1 VEKMNNPNNPIFPY
15 LPHDIPLPLPT
26 GGMDALLVPV
36 FHILLVVSFLVHIIF
51 INVLLGSSVLSV
63 INNWIGHLKNDKNYD
78 KVAYLLTTP
87 VTISENMGALWG
99 VAPLLIVSVM
109 YTAFFY
115 SASVMNSPQW
125 LHIIWGNVVAFLISY
140 LYKFS
145 WHKLENHKALH
156 ITIGAIAAIL
166 FLSLPPVFMSTVQ
179 LYVTP
184 STWTSNTHFWDVVS
198 RPDVLFRL
206 AHFYLGAFAVN
217 GMFMLLYGVYKKSK
231 GRDLEAA
238 NILIRQGKAWF
249 LVPTVLNLFV
259 GTLAF
264 FQFPNYG
271 IENFYS
277 KGFEVFIIIAVI
289 SILGAIAILLKE
301 FFNDNISP
309 KRAYLAA
316 GLLLVTLLSMGVT
329 RHGMRVS
336 LLEPAIAQMQ
346 NQTQEYLAAVEKD
359 YKEAK
364 TKPSG
369 ISVAEAANLS
379 EGEKLIAKNGCT
391 ACHAVDT
398 KIVGPAFKDIAKK
411 GYAPDR
417 IVKLIYQPEPSN
429 WPGYTP
435 MPPMTNVPK
444 DEAEKIAK
452 WITELK

>member
-1 VEKMNNPNNPIFPY
+1 MNNPVFQY
-15 LPHDIPLPLPT
+15 LPNDIPLPLPT
-26 GGMDALLVPV
+26 GGMDSVVVPI

-51 INVLLGSSVLSV
+51 INILIGSSVLSV
-63 INNWIGHLKNDKNYD
+63 INNWIGHLKGDKNYD

-125 LHIIWGNVVAFLISY
+125 LHIIWGNIVAFLISY

-179 LYVTP
+179 LYITP
-184 STWTSNTHFWDVVS
+184 STWTPDTHFWNVVT

-217 GMFMLLYGVYKKSK
+217 GMFMLLYGVYKRNK
-231 GRDLEAA
+231 GQDLEAA
-238 NILIRQGKAWF
+238 KILIRQGKAWF

-259 GTLAF
+259 GTLTF

-277 KGFEVFIIIAVI
+277 KGFEIFIILAV
-289 SILGAIAILLKE
+289 IAILVSIAIMLKY
-301 FFNDNISP
+301 FLDDNIP
-309 KRAYLAA
+309 TKAVYATA
-316 GLLLVTLLSMGVT
+316 GFLVITLIFMGIT
-329 RHGMRVS
+329 RHGMRIS
-336 LLEPAIAQMQ
+336 LLEPAIAQMEK
-346 NQTQEYLAAVEKD
+346 QTQEYLSEVEKD
-359 YKEAK
+359 YKEAI
-364 TKPSG
+364 TKPVG

-391 ACHAVDT
+391 ACHSLDQ
-398 KIVGPAFKDIAKK
+398 KIVGPSFKEIAKK
-411 GYAPDR
+411 GYTPDR
-417 IVKLIYQPEPSN
+417 IVQLIYNPEPSN
-429 WPGYTP
+429 WPGYPPMTP
-435 MPPMTNVPK
+435 MPNVPK
-444 DEAEKIAK
+444 EEAEKIAK

>member
-1 VEKMNNPNNPIFPY
+1 MNNPNNPVFNY

-26 GGMDALLVPV
+26 GGMDAIMIPV
-36 FHILLVVSFLVHIIF
+36 FHILLVVSFLVHIVF

-63 INNWIGHLKNDKNYD
+63 INNWIGHLRGDKNYD
-78 KVAYLLTTP
+78 RVAYLLTTP

-166 FLSLPPVFMSTVQ
+166 FLSLPPVFMATVQ
-179 LYVTP
+179 LYITP
-184 STWTSNTHFWDVVS
+184 STWTPNTHFWDVVT
-198 RPDVLFRL
+198 RPDVIFRL

-217 GMFMLLYGVYKKSK
+217 GMFMLLYGIYKRNK
-231 GRDLEAA
+231 GQDLEAA

-249 LVPTVLNLFV
+249 VVPTVINLFV

-271 IENFYS
+271 IESFYS
-277 KGFEVFIIIAVI
+277 KGFELFIIIAVI
-289 SILGAIAILLKE
+289 SILAALAIMIKHFLD
-301 FFNDNISP
+301 DNIP
-309 KRAYLAA
+309 TKAVYAAA
-316 GLLLVTLLSMGVT
+316 GFLAITLVFMGLT
-329 RHGMRVS
+329 RHGMRIS

-346 NQTQEYLAAVEKD
+346 KNTQEYLAQVEKD

-364 TKPSG
+364 SKPTG

-391 ACHAVDT
+391 ACHSIDQ
-398 KIVGPAFKDIAKK
+398 KIVGPAFKEIAKR
-411 GYAPDR
+411 GYTPDK
-417 IVKLIYQPEPSN
+417 IVQLIYQPQPSN
-429 WPGYTP
+429 WPGYPP
-435 MPPMTNVPK
+435 MTPMTNVPK

>member
-1 VEKMNNPNNPIFPY
+1 MNNPVFQY
-15 LPHDIPLPLPT
+15 LPNDIPLPLPT
-26 GGMDALLVPV
+26 GGMDSVVVPI

-51 INVLLGSSVLSV
+51 INILIGSSVLSV
-63 INNWIGHLKNDKNYD
+63 INNWIGHLKGDKNYD

-125 LHIIWGNVVAFLISY
+125 LHIIWGNIVAFLISY

-179 LYVTP
+179 LYITP
-184 STWTSNTHFWDVVS
+184 STWTPDTHFWNVVT

-217 GMFMLLYGVYKKSK
+217 GMFMLLYGVYKRNK
-231 GRDLEAA
+231 GQDLEAA
-238 NILIRQGKAWF
+238 KILIRQGKAWF

-259 GTLAF
+259 GTLTF

-277 KGFEVFIIIAVI
+277 KGFEIFIILAV
-289 SILGAIAILLKE
+289 IAILVSIAIMLKY
-301 FFNDNISP
+301 FLDDNIP
-309 KRAYLAA
+309 TKAVYATA
-316 GLLLVTLLSMGVT
+316 GFLVITLIFMGIT
-329 RHGMRVS
+329 RHGMRIS
-336 LLEPAIAQMQ
+336 LLEPAIAQMEK
-346 NQTQEYLAAVEKD
+346 QTQEYLSEVEKD
-359 YKEAK
+359 YKEAI
-364 TKPSG
+364 TKPVG

-391 ACHAVDT
+391 ACHSLDQ
-398 KIVGPAFKDIAKK
+398 KIVGPPFKEIAKK
-411 GYAPDR
+411 GYTPDR
-417 IVKLIYQPEPSN
+417 IVQLIYNPEPSN
-429 WPGYTP
+429 WPGY
-435 MPPMTNVPK
+435 PPMTPMSNVPK
-444 DEAEKIAK
+444 EEAEKIAK

>member
-1 VEKMNNPNNPIFPY
+1 MNNPVFNY

-26 GGMDALLVPV
+26 GGMDAIMVPV

-63 INNWIGHLKNDKNYD
+63 INNWIGHLRGDKNYD
-78 KVAYLLTTP
+78 RVAYLLTTP
-87 VTISENMGALWG
+87 VTVSENMGALWG

-145 WHKLENHKALH
+145 WHKLEDHKALH
-156 ITIGAIAAIL
+156 ITIGAIAAVL

-179 LYVTP
+179 LYITP
-184 STWTSNTHFWDVVS
+184 STWTPNTHFWDVVT

-217 GMFMLLYGVYKKSK
+217 GMFMLLYGIYKRNK
-231 GRDLEAA
+231 GQDLEAA
-238 NILIRQGKAWF
+238 KILIRQGKAWF
-249 LVPTVLNLFV
+249 VVPTVLNLFV
-259 GTLAF
+259 GTLTF

-277 KGFEVFIIIAVI
+277 KGFEIFIILAVI
-289 SILGAIAILLKE
+289 SILVALAIMVRHFLD
-301 FFNDNISP
+301 DNIP
-309 KRAYLAA
+309 TKAVYLAA
-316 GLLLVTLLSMGVT
+316 GFLAITLVFMGIT
-329 RHGMRVS
+329 RHGMRIS

-346 NQTQEYLAAVEKD
+346 KQTQEYLAEVEKD
-359 YKEAK
+359 YKESK
-364 TKPSG
+364 TKPTG
-369 ISVAEAANLS
+369 ISVAEAAHLS

-391 ACHAVDT
+391 ACHSIDQ
-398 KIVGPAFKDIAKK
+398 KIVGPSFKEVAKK
-411 GYAPDR
+411 GYTPER
-417 IVKLIYQPEPSN
+417 IVQLIYKPEPSN
-429 WPGYTP
+429 WPGYPP
-435 MPPMTNVPK
+435 MTPMTNVPK

>member
-1 VEKMNNPNNPIFPY
+1 MNNPVFNH

-26 GGMDALLVPV
+26 GGMDTVMVPV

-63 INNWIGHLKNDKNYD
+63 INNWIGHLKGDKNYD
-78 KVAYLLTTP
+78 RVAYLLTTP

-125 LHIIWGNVVAFLISY
+125 LHIIWGNIVAFLTSY

-145 WHKLENHKALH
+145 WHKLEDHKALH
-156 ITIGAIAAIL
+156 ITIGAIAALL

-179 LYVTP
+179 LYITP
-184 STWTSNTHFWDVVS
+184 STWTPNTNFWDVVT

-217 GMFMLLYGVYKKSK
+217 GMFMLIYGIYKRNK
-231 GRDLEAA
+231 GQDLEAA
-238 NILIRQGKAWF
+238 KILIRQGKAWF
-249 LVPTVLNLFV
+249 VVPTVLNLFV

-277 KGFEVFIIIAVI
+277 KGFEIFIILAVI
-289 SILGAIAILLKE
+289 SILVALAIIIKHFLDDDIPTKAVYVATGFLAITLV
-301 FFNDNISP
+301 FM
-309 KRAYLAA
+309 
-316 GLLLVTLLSMGVT
+316 GLT
-329 RHGMRVS
+329 RHGMRIS
-336 LLEPAIAQMQ
+336 LLEPAIAQMEK
-346 NQTQEYLAAVEKD
+346 QTQEYLAEVEKD

-364 TKPSG
+364 SKPAG
-369 ISVAEAANLS
+369 ISVAEAAHLS
-379 EGEKLIAKNGCT
+379 EGEKLLAKNGCN
-391 ACHAVDT
+391 ACHSVDQ
-398 KIVGPAFKDIAKK
+398 KIVGPSFKEIANK
-411 GYAPDR
+411 GYTPER
-417 IVKLIYQPEPSN
+417 IVQLIYKPEPSN
-429 WPGYTP
+429 WPGYPP
-435 MPPMTNVPK
+435 MTPMTNVPK
-444 DEAEKIAK
+444 DEAEKIAQ
-452 WITELK
+452 WITQLK

>member
-1 VEKMNNPNNPIFPY
+1 MSNPNNPVFNY

-26 GGMDALLVPV
+26 GGMDAIMIPV
-36 FHILLVVSFLVHIIF
+36 FHILLVVSFLVHIVF

-63 INNWIGHLKNDKNYD
+63 INNWIGHLRGDKNYD
-78 KVAYLLTTP
+78 RVAYLLTTP

-125 LHIIWGNVVAFLISY
+125 LHIIWGNVVAFLMSY

-179 LYVTP
+179 LYITP
-184 STWTSNTHFWDVVS
+184 STWTPNTHFWDVVT

-217 GMFMLLYGVYKKSK
+217 GMFMLLYGIYKRNK
-231 GRDLEAA
+231 GQDLEAA

-249 LVPTVLNLFV
+249 VVPTVINLFV

-271 IENFYS
+271 IESFYA
-277 KGFEVFIIIAVI
+277 KGFEIFIIIAVI
-289 SILGAIAILLKE
+289 SILAALAITIKHFLD
-301 FFNDNISP
+301 DNIP
-309 KRAYLAA
+309 TKAVYAAA
-316 GLLLVTLLSMGVT
+316 GFLAITLVFMGLT
-329 RHGMRVS
+329 RHGMRIS

-346 NQTQEYLAAVEKD
+346 KQTQEYLAEVEKD

-364 TKPSG
+364 TKPKG
-369 ISVAEAANLS
+369 ISVAEAAHLS

-391 ACHAVDT
+391 ACHSVDQ
-398 KIVGPAFKDIAKK
+398 KIVGPAFKEVAKK
-411 GYAPDR
+411 GYTPDQ
-417 IVKLIYQPEPSN
+417 IVKLIYEPQPSN
-429 WPGYTP
+429 WPGYPP
-435 MPPMTNVPK
+435 MTPMTNVPK
-444 DEAEKIAK
+444 EEAEKIAK

>member
-1 VEKMNNPNNPIFPY
+1 MNNPVFNY

-26 GGMDALLVPV
+26 GGMDTILVPV

-63 INNWIGHLKNDKNYD
+63 INNWIGHIRGDKNYD

-87 VTISENMGALWG
+87 VTVSENMGALWG

-145 WHKLENHKALH
+145 WHKLEDHKALH

-179 LYVTP
+179 LYITP
-184 STWTSNTHFWDVVS
+184 STWTPNTHFWDVVT

-217 GMFMLLYGVYKKSK
+217 GMFMLLYGIYKRNK
-231 GRDLEAA
+231 GQDLEAA
-238 NILIRQGKAWF
+238 KILIRQGKAWF
-249 LVPTVLNLFV
+249 VVPTVLNLFV

-271 IENFYS
+271 IESFYS
-277 KGFEVFIIIAVI
+277 KGFEIFIILAVI
-289 SILGAIAILLKE
+289 SILLALGIMIKHFLD
-301 FFNDNISP
+301 DNIP
-309 KRAYLAA
+309 TKAVYAATGFLAIT
-316 GLLLVTLLSMGVT
+316 LVFMGIT
-329 RHGMRVS
+329 RHGMRIS

-346 NQTQEYLAAVEKD
+346 KQTQEYLAEVEKD

-364 TKPSG
+364 TKPVG
-369 ISVAEAANLS
+369 MSVAEAAHLS

-391 ACHAVDT
+391 ACHSVDQ
-398 KIVGPAFKDIAKK
+398 KIVGPAFKEVAKK
-411 GYAPDR
+411 EYTPDR
-417 IVKLIYQPEPSN
+417 IVQLIYKPEPSN
-429 WPGYTP
+429 WPGYPP
-435 MPPMTNVPK
+435 MTPMTNVPK

>member
-1 VEKMNNPNNPIFPY
+1 MNNPVFNY

-26 GGMDALLVPV
+26 GGMDTVMVPV

-63 INNWIGHLKNDKNYD
+63 INNWIGHLKGDKNYD
-78 KVAYLLTTP
+78 RVAYLLTTP
-87 VTISENMGALWG
+87 VTVSENMGALWG

-145 WHKLENHKALH
+145 WHKLEDHKALH
-156 ITIGAIAAIL
+156 ITIGAIAALL

-179 LYVTP
+179 LYITP
-184 STWTSNTHFWDVVS
+184 STWTPNTHFWDVVT

-217 GMFMLLYGVYKKSK
+217 GMFMLIYGIYKRNK
-231 GRDLEAA
+231 GQDLEAA
-238 NILIRQGKAWF
+238 IILIRQGKAWF
-249 LVPTVLNLFV
+249 AVPTVLNLFV

-277 KGFEVFIIIAVI
+277 KGFEIFIILAVI
-289 SILGAIAILLKE
+289 SILVALAIIIKHFLDDDIPTKAV
-301 FFNDNISP
+301 
-309 KRAYLAA
+309 YLATGFLA
-316 GLLLVTLLSMGVT
+316 ITLVFMGLT
-329 RHGMRVS
+329 RHGMRIS
-336 LLEPAIAQMQ
+336 LLEPAIAQMEK
-346 NQTQEYLAAVEKD
+346 QTQEYLAEVEKD

-364 TKPSG
+364 SKPAG
-369 ISVAEAANLS
+369 ISVAEAAHLS
-379 EGEKLIAKNGCT
+379 EGEKLLAKNGCN
-391 ACHAVDT
+391 ACHSVDQ
-398 KIVGPAFKDIAKK
+398 KIVGPSFKEIANK
-411 GYAPDR
+411 GYTPER
-417 IVKLIYQPEPSN
+417 IVQLIYKPEPSN
-429 WPGYTP
+429 WPGYPP
-435 MPPMTNVPK
+435 MAPMTNVPK
-444 DEAEKIAK
+444 DEAEKIAQ
-452 WITELK
+452 WITQLK

>member
-1 VEKMNNPNNPIFPY
+1 MNNPVFQY
-15 LPHDIPLPLPT
+15 LPNDIPLPLPT
-26 GGMDALLVPV
+26 GGMDSVVVPI

-51 INVLLGSSVLSV
+51 INILIGSSVLSV
-63 INNWIGHLKNDKNYD
+63 INNWIGHLKGDKNYD

-125 LHIIWGNVVAFLISY
+125 LHIIWGNIVAFLISY

-179 LYVTP
+179 LYITP
-184 STWTSNTHFWDVVS
+184 STWTPDTHFWNVVT

-217 GMFMLLYGVYKKSK
+217 GMFMLLYGVYKRNK
-231 GRDLEAA
+231 GQDLEAA
-238 NILIRQGKAWF
+238 KILIRQGKAWF

-259 GTLAF
+259 GTLTF

-277 KGFEVFIIIAVI
+277 KGFEIFIILAV
-289 SILGAIAILLKE
+289 IAILVSIAIMLKY
-301 FFNDNISP
+301 FLDDNIP
-309 KRAYLAA
+309 TKAVYATA
-316 GLLLVTLLSMGVT
+316 GFLVITLIFMGIT
-329 RHGMRVS
+329 RHGMRIS
-336 LLEPAIAQMQ
+336 LLEPAIAQMEK
-346 NQTQEYLAAVEKD
+346 QTQEYLSEVEKD
-359 YKEAK
+359 YKEAI
-364 TKPSG
+364 TKPVG

-379 EGEKLIAKNGCT
+379 EGEKLIAKNGCI
-391 ACHAVDT
+391 ACHSLDQ
-398 KIVGPAFKDIAKK
+398 KIVGPPFKEIAKK
-411 GYAPDR
+411 GYTPDR
-417 IVKLIYQPEPSN
+417 IVQLIYNPEPSN
-429 WPGYTP
+429 WPGYPPMTP
-435 MPPMTNVPK
+435 MPNVPK
-444 DEAEKIAK
+444 EEAEKIAK

>member
-1 VEKMNNPNNPIFPY
+1 MNNPVFQY

-26 GGMDALLVPV
+26 GGMDSVMVPI

-51 INVLLGSSVLSV
+51 INILIGSSVLSV
-63 INNWIGHLKNDKNYD
+63 INNWIGHLKGDKNYD

-125 LHIIWGNVVAFLISY
+125 LHIIWGNIVAFLISY

-184 STWTSNTHFWDVVS
+184 STWTPNTHFWNVVT

-217 GMFMLLYGVYKKSK
+217 GMFMLLYGVYKRNK
-231 GRDLEAA
+231 GQDLEAA
-238 NILIRQGKAWF
+238 KILIRQGKAWF

-259 GTLAF
+259 GTLTF
-264 FQFPNYG
+264 FQFPHSG

-277 KGFEVFIIIAVI
+277 KGFDIFIILAV
-289 SILGAIAILLKE
+289 IAILVSMAIMLKY
-301 FFNDNISP
+301 FLDDNIP
-309 KRAYLAA
+309 TKAAYATA
-316 GLLLVTLLSMGVT
+316 GFLVITLIFMGIT
-329 RHGMRVS
+329 RHGMRIS
-336 LLEPAIAQMQ
+336 LLEPAIAQMKK
-346 NQTQEYLAAVEKD
+346 QTQEYISEVEKD
-359 YKEAK
+359 YKEAV
-364 TKPSG
+364 TKPVG

-379 EGEKLIAKNGCT
+379 EGEKLIAKNGCS
-391 ACHAVDT
+391 ACHSLDQ
-398 KIVGPAFKDIAKK
+398 KIVGPPFKEIAKK
-411 GYAPDR
+411 GYTPDR
-417 IVKLIYQPEPSN
+417 IVQLIYNPEPSN
-429 WPGYTP
+429 WPGY
-435 MPPMTNVPK
+435 PPMTPMSNVPK
-444 DEAEKIAK
+444 EEAEKIAK